1 MRWLGGT
8 VETDDA
14 DGVVIDV
21 EVKAQDAPTSRTKM
35 INKNNGVAEVEAGA
49 EDDEDAF

>member
-8 VETDDA
+8 VDADDA
-14 DGVVIDV
+14 DGMVVDV
-21 EVKAQDAPTSRTKM
+21 EVEAQDAPTSRTKV
-35 INKNNGVAEVEAGA
+35 INKNIGVAEVEAGA